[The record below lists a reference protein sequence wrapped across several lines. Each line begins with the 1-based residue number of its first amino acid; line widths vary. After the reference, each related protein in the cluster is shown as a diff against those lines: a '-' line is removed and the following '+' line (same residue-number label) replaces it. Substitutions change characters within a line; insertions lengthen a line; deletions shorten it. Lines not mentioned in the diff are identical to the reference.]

1 MKYCPVCKQEY
12 PDDSGFCG
20 VCGVKLEPV
29 VQNAPES
36 VELKNAPVAPQPTP
50 VQPAPVQQVC
60 QHCGNPLQPNTAFC
74 PACGAPTGQG
84 APVTPPA
91 GPKNDAFSK
100 GANAF
105 AAVLKDFFTNP
116 AKAFEDFLK
125 STSQLPAIVSAVIT
139 VVAFLIFALCLCGKF
154 SMEFYADDDIYG
166 SGFLFGAVG
175 GVFAIAVPMLV
186 TFIATKL
193 AGKSVSFT
201 AVASA
206 HSVAMLPVAALL
218 IVAGISAFIS
228 LQLALFWMLVAIIVK
243 FVLSI
248 SVTNYMTG
256 GIFASPKTLWG
267 TAGVTVVI
275 KCIELALTV
284 TFVKGMLEDMIANLL
299 WSIF

>member
-20 VCGVKLEPV
+20 ICGVKLEPV
-29 VQNAPES
+29 APKAPET
-36 VELKNAPVAPQPTP
+36 VVLKKEPVAPQPVT
-50 VQPAPVQQVC
+50 VQPTC
-60 QHCGNPLQPNTAFC
+60 QHCGNPLQANAAFC
-74 PACGAPTGQG
+74 PVCGAPTGQW
-84 APVTPPA
+84 APVGPSVA
-91 GPKNDAFSK
+91 PKNDAFSQ

-105 AAVLKDFFTNP
+105 GTALKDFFTNP

-125 STSQLPAIVSAVIT
+125 STSQLSAIVSAAIT
-139 VVAFLIFALCLCGKF
+139 VVAFLIFTLCLCGKF
-154 SMEFYADDDIYG
+154 SMEFYADDNIYG
-166 SGFLFGAVG
+166 NGILFGAIG

-267 TAGVTVVI
+267 TAGITVVI
-275 KCIELALTV
+275 KCIELGLLFA
-284 TFVKGMLEDMIANLL
+284 FAKGVLEDMLYNLL
-299 WSIF
+299 WSLF